1 MSLLARFKGK
11 GPNGFGYGSTAEEV
25 TSGIDLRGR
34 TILVTG
40 CNSGLGR
47 ETARVLALRGAR
59 VIGTGRSVEKARE
72 GLAAL
77 GENRYLALACELS
90 EPASVRA
97 CIDAVTRDG
106 ARLDA
111 LICNAGI
118 MAPPQLR
125 QAHGIELQFFT
136 NHIGH
141 FILVN
146 GLLDRLAPQGRV
158 VVVASN
164 AHRRAPAAGIEFDNL
179 SGARG
184 YVPWQAYGQ
193 SKLANILFTKELARR
208 LTDGRTANTLHPGV
222 IATNL
227 SRSIPALSRFALR
240 AAAPLVLKDEAQGAA
255 TQVFLAT
262 HPSVAGVTGQYF
274 SHCQRAEPEP
284 IANDPLLAARLWQE
298 SERIVAGLDEAG
310 AGHGMGVAA
319 R

>member
-1 MSLLARFKGK
+1 MSLLARLKGK

-25 TSGIDLRGR
+25 TDGIDLHGR
-34 TILVTG
+34 TMLVTG

-47 ETARVLALRGAR
+47 ETVRVLALRGAR
-59 VIGTGRSVEKARE
+59 LIGTGRTVDSARK
-72 GLAAL
+72 GLAGL
-77 GENRYLALACELS
+77 GDNHLALACELS

-118 MAPPQLR
+118 MALPRLR
-125 QAHGIELQFFT
+125 QAHGIELQFLT

-146 GLLDRLAPQGRV
+146 GLLDRLAAQGRV
-158 VVVASN
+158 VIVASN

-184 YVPWQAYGQ
+184 YVPWRAYGQ

-227 SRSIPALSRFALR
+227 SRSMGALPRVAL
-240 AAAPLVLKDEAQGAA
+240 AVAAPLVLKNEAQGAA

-262 HPSVAGVTGQYF
+262 NPSVAGVTGQYF

-284 IANDPLLAARLWQE
+284 IANDAALAARLWQE
-298 SERIVAGLDEAG
+298 SERIVAGLT
-310 AGHGMGVAA
+310 
-319 R
+319 

>member
-1 MSLLARFKGK
+1 MSLLAHLKGK

-25 TSGIDLRGR
+25 TAGIDLHGR
-34 TILVTG
+34 TMLVTG

-47 ETARVLALRGAR
+47 ETSRVLALRGAR
-59 VIGTGRSVEKARE
+59 VIGTGRTVESARD
-72 GLAAL
+72 GLAGL
-77 GENRYLALACELS
+77 GDAHLALACELS
-90 EPASVRA
+90 DPASVRA
-97 CIDAVTRDG
+97 CIDAVIRDG

-118 MAPPQLR
+118 MALPKLR

-141 FILVN
+141 FLLVN

-164 AHRRAPAAGIEFDNL
+164 AHRRAPAAGIDFDNL
-179 SGARG
+179 SGQRG
-184 YVPWQAYGQ
+184 YVPWKAYGR

-222 IATNL
+222 IATKL
-227 SRSIPALSRFALR
+227 SRSMGALPRVAL
-240 AAAPLVLKDEAQGAA
+240 AIAGPLVLKDEAQGAA

-262 HPSVAGVTGQYF
+262 NPSVAGVTGQYF

-284 IANDPLLAARLWQE
+284 IANDMALAARLWQE
-298 SERIVAGLDEAG
+298 SERIVAGLA
-310 AGHGMGVAA
+310 
-319 R
+319 

>member
-1 MSLLARFKGK
+1 MSLLAHLKGK

-25 TSGIDLRGR
+25 TAGIDLHGR
-34 TILVTG
+34 TMLVTG

-59 VIGTGRSVEKARE
+59 VIGTGRTVESARD
-72 GLAAL
+72 GLAGL
-77 GENRYLALACELS
+77 GDAHLALACELS
-90 EPASVRA
+90 DPASVHA

-118 MAPPQLR
+118 MALPKLR

-158 VVVASN
+158 VIVASN

-179 SGARG
+179 SGERG
-184 YVPWQAYGQ
+184 YDPWKTYGQ

-222 IATNL
+222 IATKL
-227 SRSIPALSRFALR
+227 SRSMGALPRVAL
-240 AAAPLVLKDEAQGAA
+240 AIAGPLVLKDEAQGAA

-262 HPSVAGVTGQYF
+262 NPSVAGVTGQYF

-284 IANDPLLAARLWQE
+284 IANDTALAARLWQE
-298 SERIVAGLDEAG
+298 SERIVAGLA
-310 AGHGMGVAA
+310 
-319 R
+319 

>member
-1 MSLLARFKGK
+1 MSLLAHLKGK
-11 GPNGFGYGSTAEEV
+11 GPNGFGYGSTAEDV
-25 TSGIDLRGR
+25 TAGIDLHGR
-34 TILVTG
+34 TMLVTG

-47 ETARVLALRGAR
+47 ETVRVLALRGAR
-59 VIGTGRSVEKARE
+59 VIGTGRTVESARD
-72 GLAAL
+72 GLSGL
-77 GENRYLALACELS
+77 GANHLALACELS

-106 ARLDA
+106 VRLDA

-118 MAPPQLR
+118 MALPKLR

-158 VVVASN
+158 VIVASN

-179 SGARG
+179 SGERG
-184 YVPWQAYGQ
+184 YVPWKAYGQ

-222 IATNL
+222 IATKL
-227 SRSIPALSRFALR
+227 SRSMGALPRVAL
-240 AAAPLVLKDEAQGAA
+240 AVATPLVLKDEAQGAA

-262 HPSVAGVTGQYF
+262 HPSVAGTTGQYF

-284 IANDPLLAARLWQE
+284 IANDAALAARLWQE
-298 SERIVAGLDEAG
+298 SERIVASLA
-310 AGHGMGVAA
+310 
-319 R
+319 

>member
-1 MSLLARFKGK
+1 MSLLARLKGK
-11 GPNGFGYGSTAEEV
+11 GPDGFGYGSTAEEV
-25 TSGIDLRGR
+25 TDGIDLHGR
-34 TILVTG
+34 TMLVTG

-47 ETARVLALRGAR
+47 ETVRVLALRGAR
-59 VIGTGRSVEKARE
+59 VIGTGRTVESARQ
-72 GLAAL
+72 GLAGL
-77 GENRYLALACELS
+77 GDSHLALACELS
-90 EPASVRA
+90 DPASVGA

-118 MAPPQLR
+118 MALPKLR

-208 LTDGRTANTLHPGV
+208 LTGGRTANTLHPGV

-227 SRSIPALSRFALR
+227 SRSMGAVPRIALTI
-240 AAAPLVLKDEAQGAA
+240 AAPLVLKNEAQGAA

-262 HPSVAGVTGQYF
+262 NPSVAGVTGQYF

-284 IANDPLLAARLWQE
+284 IANDAALAARLWQE
-298 SERIVAGLDEAG
+298 SERIVAGLTR
-310 AGHGMGVAA
+310 AA
-319 R
+319 SAM

>member
-1 MSLLARFKGK
+1 MSLVARLKGK
-11 GPNGFGYGSTAEEV
+11 GSNGFGYASTAEEV
-25 TSGIDLRGR
+25 TEGIDLRGQ
-34 TILVTG
+34 TMLVTG

-47 ETARVLALRGAR
+47 ETVRVLALRGAR
-59 VIGTGRSVEKARE
+59 VIGTGRTVDKARE
-72 GLAAL
+72 ALAGAPGQHL
-77 GENRYLALACELS
+77 PLACELS
-90 EPASVRA
+90 DPASVRA
-97 CIDAVTRDG
+97 CIDAVARDG

-118 MAPPQLR
+118 MALPKLH

-141 FILVN
+141 FMLVN
-146 GLLDRLAPQGRV
+146 GLLDRLTPQGRV
-158 VVVASN
+158 VITSSN

-179 SGARG
+179 SGERR

-208 LTDGRTANTLHPGV
+208 LDGSGRTANTLHPGV

-227 SRSIPALSRFALR
+227 SRSIPAPARLVLR
-240 AAAPLVLKDEAQGAA
+240 LAAPIALKSEAQGAA

-262 HPSVAGVTGQYF
+262 HPSVARITGQYF
-274 SHCQRAEPEP
+274 SDCNRAEPRP
-284 IANDPLLAARLWQE
+284 IATDAGLAARLWQE
-298 SERIVAGLDEAG
+298 SERIVAGL
-310 AGHGMGVAA
+310 

>member
-1 MSLLARFKGK
+1 MSLLAHLKGK

-25 TSGIDLRGR
+25 TAGLDLHGR
-34 TILVTG
+34 TMLVTG

-47 ETARVLALRGAR
+47 ETVRVLALRGAR
-59 VIGTGRSVEKARE
+59 VIGTGRTVESARD
-72 GLAAL
+72 GLSGL
-77 GENRYLALACELS
+77 GDGHLALACELS
-90 EPASVRA
+90 DPASVRA
-97 CIDAVTRDG
+97 CIEAVKRDG

-118 MAPPQLR
+118 MALPKLR

-146 GLLDRLAPQGRV
+146 GLLDQLAPQGRV

-179 SGARG
+179 SGERSYDA
-184 YVPWQAYGQ
+184 WKAYGQ

-222 IATNL
+222 IATKL
-227 SRSIPALSRFALR
+227 SRSMGALSRVAL
-240 AAAPLVLKDEAQGAA
+240 AIAAPLVLKDEAQGAA

-274 SHCQRAEPEP
+274 SHSQRAEPEP
-284 IANDPLLAARLWQE
+284 IANDAALAARLWQE
-298 SERIVAGLDEAG
+298 SERIVAGL
-310 AGHGMGVAA
+310 

>member
-1 MSLLARFKGK
+1 MSLLAHLKGK
-11 GPNGFGYGSTAEEV
+11 GPNGFGYGSTAEDV
-25 TSGIDLRGR
+25 TNGIDLHGQ
-34 TILVTG
+34 TMLVTG

-47 ETARVLALRGAR
+47 ETARVLAMRGAR

-72 GLAAL
+72 GLAGL
-77 GENRYLALACELS
+77 GDNPLALACELS

-97 CIDAVTRDG
+97 CIDAVVRDG

-118 MAPPQLR
+118 MALPQLR

-146 GLLDRLAPQGRV
+146 GLLDRLAPKGRV

-193 SKLANILFTKELARR
+193 
-208 LTDGRTANTLHPGV
+208 
-222 IATNL
+222 
-227 SRSIPALSRFALR
+227 
-240 AAAPLVLKDEAQGAA
+240 
-255 TQVFLAT
+255 
-262 HPSVAGVTGQYF
+262 
-274 SHCQRAEPEP
+274 
-284 IANDPLLAARLWQE
+284 
-298 SERIVAGLDEAG
+298 
-310 AGHGMGVAA
+310 
-319 R
+319 

>member
-1 MSLLARFKGK
+1 MSLLAHLKGK

-25 TSGIDLRGR
+25 TSGIDLRGQ
-34 TILVTG
+34 TMLVTG

-59 VIGTGRSVEKARE
+59 VIGTGDAH
-72 GLAAL
+72 
-77 GENRYLALACELS
+77 LALACELS
-90 EPASVRA
+90 EPASVRG

-118 MAPPQLR
+118 MALPELR

-141 FILVN
+141 FMLVN

-158 VVVASN
+158 VIVASN

-208 LTDGRTANTLHPGV
+208 LSNGRTANTLHPGV

-227 SRSIPALSRFALR
+227 SRSMPALSRLVLR

-255 TQVFLAT
+255 TQVFAAT

-284 IANDPLLAARLWQE
+284 IANDPALAARLWQE
-298 SERIVAGLDEAG
+298 SERIVAGVG
-310 AGHGMGVAA
+310 
-319 R
+319 

>member
-1 MSLLARFKGK
+1 MSLLAHLKGK
-11 GPNGFGYGSTAEEV
+11 GPNGFGYGSTAEDV
-25 TSGIDLRGR
+25 TAGIDLHGR
-34 TILVTG
+34 TMLVTG

-59 VIGTGRSVEKARE
+59 VIGTGRTVESARD
-72 GLAAL
+72 GLSGL
-77 GENRYLALACELS
+77 GAHHLALACELS

-106 ARLDA
+106 VRLDA

-118 MAPPQLR
+118 MALPKLR

-158 VVVASN
+158 VIVASN

-179 SGARG
+179 SGERG
-184 YVPWQAYGQ
+184 YVPWKAYGQ

-222 IATNL
+222 IATKL
-227 SRSIPALSRFALR
+227 SRSMGALPRVAL
-240 AAAPLVLKDEAQGAA
+240 AVATPLVLKDEAQGAA

-262 HPSVAGVTGQYF
+262 HPSVAGITGQYF

-284 IANDPLLAARLWQE
+284 IANDAALAARLWQE
-298 SERIVAGLDEAG
+298 SERIVAGLA
-310 AGHGMGVAA
+310 
-319 R
+319 

>member
-1 MSLLARFKGK
+1 MSLLAQLKGK
-11 GPNGFGYGSTAEEV
+11 GPNGFGYGSTAEDV
-25 TSGIDLRGR
+25 TAGIDLHGR
-34 TILVTG
+34 TMLVTG

-59 VIGTGRSVEKARE
+59 VLGTGRTVESARE
-72 GLAAL
+72 GLSGL
-77 GENRYLALACELS
+77 GNNHVALACELS
-90 EPASVRA
+90 DPASVRA

-118 MAPPQLR
+118 MALPKLR

-158 VVVASN
+158 VIVASN

-179 SGARG
+179 SGERD
-184 YVPWQAYGQ
+184 YVPWKAYGQ
-193 SKLANILFTKELARR
+193 SKLANILFAKELARR

-222 IATNL
+222 IATKL
-227 SRSIPALSRFALR
+227 SRSMGVGPRVALAI
-240 AAAPLVLKDEAQGAA
+240 AAPLVLKDEAQGAA

-262 HPSVAGVTGQYF
+262 NPSVAGVTGQYF
-274 SHCQRAEPEP
+274 SHSQRAEPEP
-284 IANDPLLAARLWQE
+284 IANDAALAARLWQE
-298 SERIVAGLDEAG
+298 SERIVAGLA
-310 AGHGMGVAA
+310 
-319 R
+319 

>member
-1 MSLLARFKGK
+1 MSLLAHLKGK
-11 GPNGFGYGSTAEEV
+11 GPNGVGYGSTAEEV
-25 TSGIDLRGR
+25 TSGIDLRGQ
-34 TILVTG
+34 TMLVTG

-59 VIGTGRSVEKARE
+59 VIGTGRTEERARE
-72 GLAAL
+72 GLAGL
-77 GENRYLALACELS
+77 GDAHLALACELS
-90 EPASVRA
+90 EPASVRG

-106 ARLDA
+106 APLDA

-118 MAPPQLR
+118 MALPELR

-141 FILVN
+141 FMLVN

-158 VVVASN
+158 VIVASN

-208 LTDGRTANTLHPGV
+208 LSNGRTANTLHPGV

-227 SRSIPALSRFALR
+227 SRSMPALSRLVLR

-255 TQVFLAT
+255 TQVFAAT

-284 IANDPLLAARLWQE
+284 IANDPALAARLWQE
-298 SERIVAGLDEAG
+298 SERIVAGVG
-310 AGHGMGVAA
+310 
-319 R
+319 